1 MHEGQEEGTG
11 TTLLKGI
18 FPTPQVFI
26 ENTLRLVVKVTANSR
41 TTTYKLKKKKRISI
55 DMLREEKIAII

>member
-1 MHEGQEEGTG
+1 MTEMHKGQEEGTG

-41 TTTYKLKKKKRISI
+41 TTTYKLKKKKEFQFQLIC
-55 DMLREEKIAII
+55 